1 MRKKWGKVLR
11 ESNIFTNFAKT
22 FIPWCL
28 SDLWRHSSRPIR
40 YSMEV
45 LIGLGYVGLFIAAF
59 LAGSFVPFSSEVVLA
74 ALLLKTDMNV
84 WALLAVATIG
94 NWLGEMTCYYIGHLG
109 KLEWIERWTKV
120 DVDKLHLWEERIKR
134 YGAWI
139 AFFSFVPIIGNVIAV
154 GCGYF
159 RCNKWLTAL
168 LMFIGKLIRY
178 VVIVFGV
185 SLV

>member
-1 MRKKWGKVLR
+1 MGEVLR

-22 FIPWCL
+22 FRPWCL

-139 AFFSFVPIIGNVIAV
+139 AFFSFVPVIGNVIAV